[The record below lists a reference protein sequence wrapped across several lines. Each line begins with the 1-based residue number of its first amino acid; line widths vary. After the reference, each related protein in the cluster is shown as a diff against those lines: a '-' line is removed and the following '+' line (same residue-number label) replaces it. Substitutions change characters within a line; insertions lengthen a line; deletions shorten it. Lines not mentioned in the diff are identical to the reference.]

1 MSMEK
6 FVESNQKF
14 AVNLVLGLIAWV
26 FSVAVFLP
34 VANVYAVDWVRL
46 MAIFLLVNISYYFFK
61 ARKYSGPLFE
71 YCSNKLTSLYMGWR
85 KLEESNRAETW
96 KSVRKFLKVFVIVVV
111 YLMYRPLLTA
121 VNVILPGIALIL
133 VLLQVLIYL
142 VFPIKPIKLNFL
154 KE

>member
-46 MAIFLLVNISYYFFK
+46 MAIFLLVDISYYFFK

-85 KLEESNRAETW
+85 KLEESDRAETW
-96 KSVRKFLKVFVIVVV
+96 TSVRKVYFLIISHLNKSIHWNDIMVKSS
-111 YLMYRPLLTA
+111 RA
-121 VNVILPGIALIL
+121 VRTHD
-133 VLLQVLIYL
+133 
-142 VFPIKPIKLNFL
+142 
-154 KE
+154 

>member
-46 MAIFLLVNISYYFFK
+46 MAIFLLVDISYYFFK

-85 KLEESNRAETW
+85 KLEESDRAETW
-96 KSVRKFLKVFVIVVV
+96 TSVRKVLGVFVMVVV
-111 YLMYRPLLTA
+111 YQMYKPLLLA
-121 VNVILPGIALIL
+121 VSVVLPGVALIL
-133 VLLQVLIYL
+133 VLLQILIY
-142 VFPIKPIKLNFL
+142 VMFPITPVIF
-154 KE
+154 